1 MSMHIVLTGG
11 GSAGHVTP
19 HLALLPYF
27 QEKGCTVEYIGS
39 KTGIEKEIITEAG
52 LPYHGIS
59 SGKLRRY
66 FSLKNFSD
74 PFRILGGYFEAKKI
88 LRKSKPDVLF
98 SKGGYVSVPVVFAA
112 HSLGIPV
119 VMHESDYTPGLANKL
134 CLPKAE
140 KICFSFEAAAAEVPA
155 EKAVVTG
162 APVRA
167 SLLSGSRSAGL
178 AHLGFSGQKPVLLI
192 MGGSLGALSVNIA
205 LDEIM
210 DWLLEQF
217 DVVHIRGNGKLNAEL
232 NKRSGYVQYEYVS
245 EGLED
250 IFAASDL
257 MISRAGSNAIFEL
270 LALRLPNLLI
280 PLPLEA
286 SRGDQILN
294 ARYFEKMGY
303 SDVLMQNDITP
314 EVLKA
319 HITAL
324 CEHAPAMRAGMEQSP
339 VAEGSKNVAQVI
351 LEVAESHDA

>member
-1 MSMHIVLTGG
+1 M
-11 GSAGHVTP
+11 
-19 HLALLPYF
+19 
-27 QEKGCTVEYIGS
+27 EYIGS
-39 KTGIEKEIITEAG
+39 KTGIEKEIITKAG

-88 LRKSKPDVLF
+88 LCKSKPDVLF

-140 KICFSFEAAAAEVPA
+140 KICFSFDAAAAEVPA

-167 SLLSGSRSAGL
+167 SLLSGSRSGRPWRTL
-178 AHLGFSGQKPVLLI
+178 AFPGQKPVLLI

-217 DVVHIRGNGKLNAEL
+217 DVVHIRGTGKLNAEL

-324 CEHAPAMRAGMEQSP
+324 CEHAPAMRGRPWSRAPWPRGRKMWRR
-339 VAEGSKNVAQVI
+339 
-351 LEVAESHDA
+351 

>member
-1 MSMHIVLTGG
+1 MHDDGNAQAVRGKNDRHGNVAAFGEKDIRF
-11 GSAGHVTP
+11 AF
-19 HLALLPYF
+19 AQYF
-27 QEKGCTVEYIGS
+27 FGFKIAAENAEG
-39 KTGIEKEIITEAG
+39 ITEIFQAEIAAQFARTDAVIRKAG
-52 LPYHGIS
+52 LSDDLLFDARFGADIFH
-59 SGKLRRY
+59 L
-66 FSLKNFSD
+66 SL
-74 PFRILGGYFEAKKI
+74 IHI
-88 LRKSKPDVLF
+88 
-98 SKGGYVSVPVVFAA
+98 
-112 HSLGIPV
+112 
-119 VMHESDYTPGLANKL
+119 
-134 CLPKAE
+134 
-140 KICFSFEAAAAEVPA
+140 
-155 EKAVVTG
+155 
-162 APVRA
+162 
-167 SLLSGSRSAGL
+167 
-178 AHLGFSGQKPVLLI
+178 
-192 MGGSLGALSVNIA
+192 LGALSINIA

-217 DVVHIRGNGKLNAEL
+217 DVVHIRGTGKLNAEL

-324 CEHAPAMRAGMEQSP
+324 CEHAPAMRAAMEQSP
-339 VAEGSKNVAQVI
+339 MAAVSYTHLWKARWSCKIPAVPYKRPIPGNR
-351 LEVAESHDA
+351 